1 MGAKVIKSKL
11 MHKQFYKN
19 FISNVL
25 FSIDYEQKTISIL
38 TFSIFV
44 SFYTLIISIKMII
57 T

>member
-1 MGAKVIKSKL
+1 